1 MESKQYVKQWKSK
14 KPFGRL
20 FYTEVKLLRFLSPFK
35 SSLLLHY
42 LEKILFGSEDHTF
55 RTPGS
60 KGVYLTSVE
69 GVGQA
74 CLSTQ
79 YLVSINQTK
88 TVAKC
93 FSVILVWFILV

>member
-1 MESKQYVKQWKSK
+1 MELKQYAKQWKSK
-14 KPFGRL
+14 RPFGRL

-35 SSLLLHY
+35 SSVLLHY

-60 KGVYLTSVE
+60 KGMYLTSVE

-74 CLSTQ
+74 CMSTQ
-79 YLVSINQTK
+79 YVVSINQTK

-93 FSVILVWFILV
+93 FSVILV